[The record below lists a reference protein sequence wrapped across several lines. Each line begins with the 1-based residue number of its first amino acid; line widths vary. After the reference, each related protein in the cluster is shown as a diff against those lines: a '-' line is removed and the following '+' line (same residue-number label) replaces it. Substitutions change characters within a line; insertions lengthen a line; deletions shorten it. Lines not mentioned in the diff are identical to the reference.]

1 MEDLQYQ
8 VGVAKIDITPNYPI
22 RLSGY
27 GARREETSE
36 ISQRIYAKS
45 LVISHQD
52 DDPFV
57 LILVENVGIPNHL
70 TKEISNRLGRVAGVS
85 EERFVICSTHTHSAP
100 CLSGMLPTLFG
111 QPIPSD
117 HQQRIEQYTV
127 ELVNQLEDVA
137 KSAIDCRI
145 PAHLAWTI
153 GNVGFGKN
161 RRPEGGPVDHSL
173 PVLLARNKNGN
184 PIAIWASYAC
194 HTTTLSLNCIN
205 GDWAGYAMEQIEA
218 TYSSATAYI
227 SLGCAADINPHPR
240 GEFEHARQHGHTLAN
255 EINRSVESGMKPIT
269 GKLSG
274 TVKRISLPFDTIPSR
289 KEWEKRAKQDG
300 ALGYH
305 AKVQLKKLDSGEKL
319 QTAISY
325 PIQTWAFSEELLIV
339 FLAGEVVVDF
349 AHRLK
354 DELDHNR
361 LWINAYSND
370 LPCYIPSVRILNEG
384 GYEGKDAMIYF
395 DRPTHFKPEVEELII
410 SEVHKLTPKGYL
422 PS

>member
-8 VGVAKIDITPNYPI
+8 VGVAKTDITPDYPI

-27 GARREETSE
+27 GSRREETSE
-36 ISQRIYAKS
+36 IAQRIYAKS
-45 LVISHQD
+45 LAISHQD

-57 LILVENVGIPNHL
+57 MILVENVGIPDHL
-70 TKEISNRLGRVAGVS
+70 TKEVANRLSKVARVS
-85 EERFVICSTHTHSAP
+85 RERFVICSTHTHSAP
-100 CLSGMLPTLFG
+100 CLSGMLATLFG

-117 HQQRIEQYTV
+117 HQQRIDQYTV
-127 ELVNQLEDVA
+127 ELVNQLERVA
-137 KSAIDCRI
+137 ISAIDCRI
-145 PAHLAWTI
+145 PARLAWTI
-153 GNVGFGKN
+153 GNVAFGKN
-161 RRPEGGPVDHSL
+161 RRTEGGPVDHSL
-173 PVLLARNKNGN
+173 PVLFALNKNGN

-194 HTTTLSLNCIN
+194 HTTTLGLNCIN
-205 GDWAGYAMEQIEA
+205 GDWAGYAMEKIEA
-218 TYSSATAYI
+218 DYPNVMALI

-240 GEFEHARQHGHTLAN
+240 GEFEHARQHGHTLAD
-255 EINRSVESGMKPIT
+255 EINRSVESGMEPIT

-274 TVKRISLPFDTIPSR
+274 ATKRVPLPFDTIPSR
-289 KEWEKRAKQDG
+289 GEWEKRAEQNG
-300 ALGYH
+300 AFGYH
-305 AKVQLKKLDSGEKL
+305 AKVQLEKMDGGKKL
-319 QTAISY
+319 QTKISY
-325 PIQTWAFSEELLIV
+325 PIQTWAFSDKLLIV

-349 AHRLK
+349 SHRLK

-395 DRPTHFKPEVEELII
+395 DRPTHFRPEVEELII
-410 SEVHKLTPKGYL
+410 SQVHELAPKEYL